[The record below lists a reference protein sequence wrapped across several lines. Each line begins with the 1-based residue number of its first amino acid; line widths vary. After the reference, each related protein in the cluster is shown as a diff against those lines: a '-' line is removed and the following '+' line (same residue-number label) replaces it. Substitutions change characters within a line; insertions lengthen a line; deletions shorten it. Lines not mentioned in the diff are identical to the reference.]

1 MGMAGVTAAV
11 LGAPISTI
19 LIMFELTSN
28 YELTIAVMIVV
39 VIASMLTQQIT
50 CESFFTC
57 NLNDVA

>member
-1 MGMAGVTAAV
+1 
-11 LGAPISTI
+11 
-19 LIMFELTSN
+19 MFELTSN